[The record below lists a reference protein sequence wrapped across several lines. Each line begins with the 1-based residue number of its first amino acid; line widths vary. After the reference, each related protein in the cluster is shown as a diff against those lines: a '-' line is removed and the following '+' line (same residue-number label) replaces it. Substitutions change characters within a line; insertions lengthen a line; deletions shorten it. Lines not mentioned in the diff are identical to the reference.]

1 MVCIVPMWY
10 IDKFYKQLFIT
21 PTMADNKTKT
31 PLKRRTRRTKKQM
44 QEDKEKAS
52 ALLPMES
59 LFNINAVDN
68 LALLPHLPLTH
79 YLNVPCSAGELPLPF
94 PHVQQ
99 YLTHQELLP
108 TQKQPHTPVQK
119 SMGRFHL
126 EVNFYCSF

>member
-44 QEDKEKAS
+44 QEDKEKAA
-52 ALLPMES
+52 ALLPMDS

-94 PHVQQ
+94 TCRTIPDASGVAA
-99 YLTHQELLP
+99 YAKT
-108 TQKQPHTPVQK
+108 TP
-119 SMGRFHL
+119 
-126 EVNFYCSF
+126 YTCSKIDETLR